1 MTAKK
6 SRKESA
12 AARRVLEGLVDGPGV
27 RAHPDLAALLRR
39 GATRWADT
47 GDAGLAA
54 LARILDERLDRE
66 LGERT
71 RPRDEA
77 LAWLAASG
85 EFDGERATSARALHR
100 AVAEAIRN
108 YERTGWRRDRGYGEP
123 STVGVRAAAL
133 FAIVS
138 HGPCGVA
145 TVKAILAKPCDP
157 TAFLAIFFRLQF
169 SRPAPEPSPSNSRR
183 RAPRMFAEAKPKPD
197 TDILLAAL
205 ARKPENQKLLADD
218 RAAIVADRK
227 ARLARIKALDAKAEI
242 DWPREQAAIA
252 GAVAKV
258 RAAERELRAANDG
271 LNVVNAA
278 AFEAQHA
285 RTVARRAEEAALLA
299 GADVAAVEKFK
310 GECLDELAR
319 LRGPG
324 VLVSGETV
332 ERNPV
337 TRETV
342 RRLHG
347 NGAAVKARLDAVL
360 ASYRGADELKLEPDQ
375 ARLGEIV
382 EAIKAAWPIVETPAL
397 PAGAAK

>member
-1 MTAKK
+1 
-6 SRKESA
+6 
-12 AARRVLEGLVDGPGV
+12 
-27 RAHPDLAALLRR
+27 
-39 GATRWADT
+39 
-47 GDAGLAA
+47 
-54 LARILDERLDRE
+54 
-66 LGERT
+66 
-71 RPRDEA
+71 
-77 LAWLAASG
+77 
-85 EFDGERATSARALHR
+85 
-100 AVAEAIRN
+100 
-108 YERTGWRRDRGYGEP
+108 
-123 STVGVRAAAL
+123 
-133 FAIVS
+133 
-138 HGPCGVA
+138 
-145 TVKAILAKPCDP
+145 
-157 TAFLAIFFRLQF
+157 
-169 SRPAPEPSPSNSRR
+169 
-183 RAPRMFAEAKPKPD
+183 MFAEAKPKPD

-347 NGAAVKARLDAVL
+347 NGAAVRARLDAVL